1 VLAALGSELTDGTVQ
16 NSAAGLATLLNAQGG
31 ITTNSVDTTQDK
43 HTSAQAVHS
52 SGNAAVVES
61 GNSGFMRF
69 ALPILLVGALILG
82 SIKYCSDSEKSRVVA
97 EERTNLQQ
105 ELAGAQEESELQ
117 TTKFASLQSEYDSA
131 QSQIGELQG
140 EYDSAQSQI
149 GKLQGDLQSSQAELE
164 ALRDVPVDT
173 AELQQSLASVTSE
186 RDAAI
191 DSGSELQA
199 QLEQAGTERDQ
210 ALQQAESLTAELDVA
225 NLTISDNEESIAN
238 IDRMKA
244 EIAYRA

>member
-1 VLAALGSELTDGTVQ
+1 MNTKLSNTIKEQLRKTASAKGIPGQGVQQQNTVDRAVDSVVAEFTSVANDSVGRQRLYNAVNLADKASSPPGSEAQLRNIVGDKGQKRLISQFRAGSDLTEPQAKNVLAIVSPSVLAALGSELTDGTVQ

-117 TTKFASLQSEYDSA
+117 TTKFASLQS
-131 QSQIGELQG
+131 
-140 EYDSAQSQI
+140 
-149 GKLQGDLQSSQAELE
+149 
-164 ALRDVPVDT
+164 
-173 AELQQSLASVTSE
+173 
-186 RDAAI
+186 DA
-191 DSGSELQA
+191 
-199 QLEQAGTERDQ
+199 
-210 ALQQAESLTAELDVA
+210 VA
-225 NLTISDNEESIAN
+225 NRETTG
-238 IDRMKA
+238 
-244 EIAYRA
+244 